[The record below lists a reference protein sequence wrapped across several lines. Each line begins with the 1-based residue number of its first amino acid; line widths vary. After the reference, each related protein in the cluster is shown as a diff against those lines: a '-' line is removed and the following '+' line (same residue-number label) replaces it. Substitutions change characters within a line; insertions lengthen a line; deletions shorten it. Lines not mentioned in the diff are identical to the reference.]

1 VRARYAPAADRLR
14 TLSDGRRRSAS
25 GNIRPSAPRDYRVR
39 AARPSTSLPLDRF
52 GIAYR
57 DRTIT
62 AAIVRLVSPR
72 SRLSLRSPRFA
83 G

>member
-1 VRARYAPAADRLR
+1 MTVGV
-14 TLSDGRRRSAS
+14 GRRKAS
-25 GNIRPSAPRDYRVR
+25 GARDSPVR
-39 AARPSTSLPLDRF
+39 AARPSTSLPLDGF